1 MGFIDI
7 KNIKKFQNIILNKL
21 ENEDK
26 IKPFIKYLKNYLF
39 KLDGNIYN
47 YSEIINHFK
56 NLKDDRFVEKL
67 YTTNNICESLNS
79 KINFYLP
86 KKTINNKAFIE
97 SLTKVLLNSATTK
110 AETIRK
116 DFVTKSLL
124 NLIRDL
130 DLNKI

>member
-1 MGFIDI
+1 MIRGKLTQTGLTKKKLNYKACEILKNIELLCFIDI

-56 NLKDDRFVEKL
+56 NLKDDRFVE
-67 YTTNNICESLNS
+67 
-79 KINFYLP
+79 
-86 KKTINNKAFIE
+86 
-97 SLTKVLLNSATTK
+97 
-110 AETIRK
+110 
-116 DFVTKSLL
+116 
-124 NLIRDL
+124 
-130 DLNKI
+130 